1 MKNTL
6 NFSNFRSSNYQK
18 YVVVAFCAAWQVV
31 SPVTLPSLATWE
43 HRQQQANASSCAAAP
58 RVSLATHERHLAI
71 GVDGIR
77 DALKLGGRLQVE
89 GRRKK
94 GCLEER
100 RECRGKQYWK
110 EE

>member
-1 MKNTL
+1 MDVLIWKASFNL
-6 NFSNFRSSNYQK
+6 FNFSYLSYQK

-31 SPVTLPSLATWE
+31 RPVTLPSLAAWE

-77 DALKLGGRLQVE
+77 DALKPGGR
-89 GRRKK
+89 
-94 GCLEER
+94 C
-100 RECRGKQYWK
+100 RE
-110 EE
+110 